1 MSTTELIDNIKN
13 GDNVTANKTFDRVKE
28 LREKTG
34 LGLMDCKKAL
44 EEANGDLDLA
54 IEELRKSSGL
64 KASKKSSRSAADGLI
79 GIKSFEGKS
88 FMVEINCET
97 DFVARDDSFNSFMQE
112 VLEIVSSNRDKS
124 LEELLEEGIEEKREK
139 LVQKLGENIVVRRI
153 AASVDN
159 ADSSG
164 VYLHSNNKIGT
175 IISLKEGTEELAKDI
190 AMHAAATDPM
200 AISPSDISQDVIDK
214 EREIYVA
221 QSEESGKPAE
231 IVEKMIEGKIRK
243 FLSEVSLTEQEFVKD
258 PTIKIND
265 LLKNNNASIV
275 GFTRFEVGEG
285 IEVEKVDFASEVMS
299 QIEG

>member
-1 MSTTELIDNIKN
+1 MSNIS
-13 GDNVTANKTFDRVKE
+13 ASQVKE

-44 EEANGDLDLA
+44 EEANGNLDLA

-79 GIKSFEGKS
+79 GIKSFEGRS

-97 DFVARDDSFNSFMQE
+97 DFVARDDSFNVFMEE
-112 VLEIVSSNRDKS
+112 VLEIVSSNADKG
-124 LEELLEEGIEEKREK
+124 LQELLDENIEEQREK

-153 AASVDN
+153 ASSDNN

-164 VYLHSNNKIGT
+164 VYLHSNKKIGT
-175 IISLKEGTEELAKDI
+175 IISLQGGSEEVAKDI

-200 AISPSDISQDVIDK
+200 AISPSDIPEEVIEK
-214 EREIYVA
+214 EREIYKA
-221 QSEESGKPAE
+221 QSEESGKPE
-231 IVEKMIEGKIRK
+231 DIVEKMIEGKIRK
-243 FLSEVSLTEQEFVKD
+243 FLSEVSLTEQDFVKD
-258 PTIKIND
+258 PNKTIND
-265 LLKNNNASIV
+265 LLKDSNASIV
-275 GFTRFEVGEG
+275 SFTRFEVGEG

>member
-1 MSTTELIDNIKN
+1 MSNIS
-13 GDNVTANKTFDRVKE
+13 ASQVKE

-79 GIKSFEGKS
+79 GIKSFEGRS

-97 DFVARDDSFNSFMQE
+97 DFVARDDSFNGFMEE
-112 VLEIVSSNRDKS
+112 VLEIVSSNADKD
-124 LEELLEEGIEEKREK
+124 LQELLDESIEEQREK

-153 AASVDN
+153 ASSDNN

-175 IISLKEGTEELAKDI
+175 IVSLQGGSEEVAKDI

-200 AISPSDISQDVIDK
+200 AISPSDIPAEVVEK
-214 EREIYVA
+214 EREIYKA
-221 QSEESGKPAE
+221 QSEESGKPE
-231 IVEKMIEGKIRK
+231 DIVEKMIEGKIRK
-243 FLSEVSLTEQEFVKD
+243 FLSEVSLTEQDFVKD
-258 PTIKIND
+258 PNKTIHD
-265 LLKNNNASIV
+265 LLKDSNASIV
-275 GFTRFEVGEG
+275 SFTRFEVGEG
-285 IEVEKVDFASEVMS
+285 IEVEKIDFASEVMS

>member
-1 MSTTELIDNIKN
+1 MSNIS
-13 GDNVTANKTFDRVKE
+13 ASQVKE

-44 EEANGDLDLA
+44 EEANGDIDLA
-54 IEELRKSSGL
+54 VEELRKTSGL

-79 GIKSFEGKS
+79 GIKSSDGKS

-97 DFVARDDSFNSFMQE
+97 DFVARDESFNLFMQE
-112 VLEIVSSNRDKS
+112 VLEIVSTNGDKS
-124 LEELLEEGIEEKREK
+124 LEELLKSGIEEKREK
-139 LVQKLGENIVVRRI
+139 LVQKLGENIVVRR
-153 AASVDN
+153 ATASVDN

-164 VYLHSNNKIGT
+164 IYLHSNNKIGT
-175 IISLKEGTEELAKDI
+175 IISLKGGTEEVAKDI

-200 AISPSDISQDVIDK
+200 AISPSDIPEDVIEK
-214 EREIYVA
+214 EREIYKA
-221 QSEESGKPAE
+221 QSEESGKPAD
-231 IVEKMIEGKIRK
+231 IIEKMIEGKIRK
-243 FLSEVSLTEQEFVKD
+243 FLSEVSLTEQDFVKD
-258 PTIKIND
+258 PGLKIND
-265 LLKNNNASIV
+265 ILKDNDASII

>member
-1 MSTTELIDNIKN
+1 MTNIS
-13 GDNVTANKTFDRVKE
+13 ASQVKE

-44 EEANGDLDLA
+44 EESDGDLDLA
-54 IEELRKSSGL
+54 VEELRKKSGL

-79 GIKSFEGKS
+79 GIKSLEGKS

-97 DFVARDDSFNSFMQE
+97 DFVARDDSFNSFMLE

-124 LEELLEEGIEEKREK
+124 LEELLEAGIEDKREK

-153 AASVDN
+153 TASEDS

-175 IISLKEGTEELAKDI
+175 IISLKGGTEEVAKDI

-200 AISPSDISQDVIDK
+200 AISPSDISQDVIEK
-214 EREIYVA
+214 EKEIYKA
-221 QSEESGKPAE
+221 QSEESGKPAD

-243 FLSEVSLTEQEFVKD
+243 FLSEVSLTEQDFVKD
-258 PTIKIND
+258 PSMKIND
-265 LLKNNNASIV
+265 LLNNNNASII
-275 GFTRFEVGEG
+275 GLRRFEVGEG

>member
-1 MSTTELIDNIKN
+1 MSNIS
-13 GDNVTANKTFDRVKE
+13 ASQVKE

-44 EEANGDLDLA
+44 QEANGDLDLA

-79 GIKSFEGKS
+79 GIKSFEGRS

-97 DFVARDDSFNSFMQE
+97 DFVARDDSFNGFMEE
-112 VLEIVSSNRDKS
+112 VLEIVSSNADKD
-124 LEELLEEGIEEKREK
+124 LQELLDESIEEQREK

-153 AASVDN
+153 ASSDNN

-175 IISLKEGTEELAKDI
+175 IVSLQGGSEEVAKDI

-200 AISPSDISQDVIDK
+200 AISPSDIPVEVVEK
-214 EREIYVA
+214 EREIYKA
-221 QSEESGKPAE
+221 QSEESGKPE
-231 IVEKMIEGKIRK
+231 DIVEKMIEGKIRK
-243 FLSEVSLTEQEFVKD
+243 FLSEVSLTEQDFVKD
-258 PTIKIND
+258 PNKTIND
-265 LLKNNNASIV
+265 LLKDSNASIV
-275 GFTRFEVGEG
+275 SFTRFEVGEG
-285 IEVEKVDFASEVMS
+285 IEVEKIDFASEVMS

>member
-1 MSTTELIDNIKN
+1 MSNIS
-13 GDNVTANKTFDRVKE
+13 ASQVKE

-54 IEELRKSSGL
+54 VEELRKTSGL

-79 GIKSFEGKS
+79 GIKTSEGKS

-97 DFVARDDSFNSFMQE
+97 DFVARDDSFNLFMQE
-112 VLEIVSSNRDKS
+112 VLEIVSTNGDKS
-124 LEELLEEGIEEKREK
+124 LEELLKSGIEEKREK
-139 LVQKLGENIVVRRI
+139 LVQKLGENIVVRR
-153 AASVDN
+153 ATASLDN

-164 VYLHSNNKIGT
+164 IYLHSNNKIGT
-175 IISLKEGTEELAKDI
+175 IISLKGGTEEVAKDI

-200 AISPSDISQDVIDK
+200 AISPSDIPEDVIEK
-214 EREIYVA
+214 EREIYKA
-221 QSEESGKPAE
+221 QSEESGKPAD
-231 IVEKMIEGKIRK
+231 IIEKMIEGKIRK

-258 PTIKIND
+258 PGLKIND
-265 LLKNNNASIV
+265 ILKDNDASII

>member
-1 MSTTELIDNIKN
+1 MTNIS
-13 GDNVTANKTFDRVKE
+13 ASQVKE

-54 IEELRKSSGL
+54 VEELRKTSAL

-79 GIKSFEGKS
+79 GIKSLEGKS

-124 LEELLEEGIEEKREK
+124 LDELLEAGIEDKREK

-153 AASVDN
+153 TASDDS

-164 VYLHSNNKIGT
+164 FYLHSNNKIGT
-175 IISLKEGTEELAKDI
+175 IISLKGGTEEVAKDI

-200 AISPSDISQDVIDK
+200 AISPSDIPQDVIEK
-214 EREIYVA
+214 EREIYKA
-221 QSEESGKPAE
+221 QSEESGKPE
-231 IVEKMIEGKIRK
+231 DIVEKMIEGKIGK
-243 FLSEVSLTEQEFVKD
+243 FLSEVSLTEQDFVKD
-258 PTIKIND
+258 PSIKIKD
-265 LLKNNNASIV
+265 LLQNNNASII
-275 GFTRFEVGEG
+275 GFRRFEVGEG

>member
-1 MSTTELIDNIKN
+1 MSNIS
-13 GDNVTANKTFDRVKE
+13 ASQVKE

-54 IEELRKSSGL
+54 VEELRKTSGL

-79 GIKSFEGKS
+79 GFKSSEGKS

-97 DFVARDDSFNSFMQE
+97 DFVARDDSFNLFMQE
-112 VLEIVSSNRDKS
+112 VLEIVSTNGDQS
-124 LEELLEEGIEEKREK
+124 LEDLLKSGIEEKREK
-139 LVQKLGENIVVRRI
+139 LVQKLGENIVVRRTSS
-153 AASVDN
+153 SVDK

-164 VYLHSNNKIGT
+164 VYLHSNNKIGA
-175 IISLKEGTEELAKDI
+175 IISLKGGTKEVAKDI

-200 AISPSDISQDVIDK
+200 AISPSDIPEDVIEK
-214 EREIYVA
+214 EREIYKA
-221 QSEESGKPAE
+221 QSEESGKPAD

-243 FLSEVSLTEQEFVKD
+243 FLSEVSLTEQDFVKD
-258 PTIKIND
+258 PGLKIKDI
-265 LLKNNNASIV
+265 LKDNNASII